1 MAATGK
7 AGSIKDSATSQATG
21 ALCNGIGIGTNAVY
35 DRVDVGNSPPDTGLE
50 GFVDGDQPAATRI
63 GAGSP
68 PVLEDV
74 VEDADIIFHKADVEL
89 DDGDQDAATGFYN
102 HTGQTIKVGQY
113 AWLVENA

>member
-7 AGSIKDSATSQATG
+7 AGSIHDSATSQATG

-35 DRVDVGNSPPDTGLE
+35 DRVDVGNTPPDTGVQ
-50 GFVDGDQPAATRI
+50 GFVDGDQPAANRI
-63 GAGSP
+63 GAGAAP
-68 PVLEDV
+68 ILEDV
-74 VEDADIIFHKADVEL
+74 VEDADIKFHKADNEL
-89 DDGDQDAATGFYN
+89 ADGAQDGATGFYN